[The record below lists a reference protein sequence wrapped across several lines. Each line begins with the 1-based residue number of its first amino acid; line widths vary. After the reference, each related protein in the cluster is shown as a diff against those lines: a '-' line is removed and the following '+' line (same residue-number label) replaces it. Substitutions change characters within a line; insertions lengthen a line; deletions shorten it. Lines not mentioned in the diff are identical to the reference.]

1 MPKREKDYIN
11 FTTKIWR
18 TTQIWSSKLEDVFEL
33 YDRKWQQSIKK
44 TPKKSGFTLKVIW
57 ISMATK
63 THSVQLFQKLLM
75 ENLRSK
81 KDILQILLDQIW
93 IYTNQE
99 LERNW
104 EKTFVNLSR
113 AWCLQ
118 ENILRW
124 QQPCIKLTD

>member
-44 TPKKSGFTLKVIW
+44 TPKKSGFTLKVIR

-113 AWCLQ
+113 AWSLQ
-118 ENILRW
+118 KNILRW